1 MPTILDP
8 RFLRQTQF
16 DSASPAGTAVV
27 VHRFEREGE
36 LQLQVHRG
44 EEPLR
49 RARINV
55 RPEAGDERLA
65 AYAPGGP
72 ERPSAAAPAAAA
84 VDVGKLL
91 RPGIQPVDP
100 TDLARGGYLSITS
113 SDPLPEHH
121 VVVTAG
127 DEVVLDTR
135 CLGPQSV
142 FAVTLI
148 RPGRY
153 RLANAVTGHEAAVV
167 VTYPEVGRTRY
178 RPPDPL
184 EIQCGAEGFGMKAF
198 TISPAQGIIFR
209 LGTESR
215 IQLELVE
222 PDDGPAAGQPRPKA
236 SFRRPAPPAE
246 AG

>member
-1 MPTILDP
+1 MTPILDP

-16 DSASPAGTAVV
+16 DSAAPAGTAVV

-36 LQLQVHRG
+36 LQLLVHRG
-44 EEPLR
+44 KTPLR

-55 RPEAGDERLA
+55 RPEAGDDRPA
-65 AYAPGGP
+65 ASAPDLGGP
-72 ERPSAAAPAAAA
+72 RAAPPAAAA
-84 VDVGKLL
+84 LDLATLL
-91 RPGIQPVDP
+91 RPGVQAPDP

-113 SDPLPEHH
+113 SEPLPEHH

-135 CLGPQSV
+135 RLGPQSV
-142 FAVTLI
+142 FAVTLV

-167 VTYPEVGRTRY
+167 VTYPEVGRARY
-178 RPPDPL
+178 RPPDPV
-184 EIQCGAEGFGMKAF
+184 EIECGAKGFGATSFK
-198 TISPAQGIIFR
+198 ISPAQGIIFR
-209 LGTESR
+209 LATESR

-222 PDDGPAAGQPRPKA
+222 PDDGPAARRPRPKA
-236 SFRRPAPPAE
+236 SFRRPAPPPAS
-246 AG
+246 